1 MKAIYN
7 YCKNTTS
14 GTFGVVAVTSVAS
27 SLKYIIEN
35 LEMALRIPVVRPTEE
50 TDLLSGTERNTRRE

>member
-7 YCKNTTS
+7 YCKNTAS
-14 GTFGVVAVTSVAS
+14 ATFEVVAVTSVAS

-35 LEMALRIPVVRPTEE
+35 LEMTLCIPVVRPTEE
-50 TDLLSGTERNTRRE
+50 TDLLSRTERNTQRE